1 MSHERAAQLVDAGI
15 WLRLSG
21 DIEGARRLF
30 EQALKLDPQN
40 LRAAELLAQ
49 EATEVLEPRSPT
61 SQGPEAN
68 PFAPATL
75 PPPPDEVDW
84 GAAMSFADDQEAA
97 PPPSP
102 VMVGP
107 PPSTLATPTPTP
119 PPSPRAISPERPF
132 ESSPTPGAD
141 ADWSSVA
148 GKGTPVPRQAPE
160 VVGKIPLGDV
170 PLPRTTVM
178 FSLTPPPFPVPSAP
192 PEPPP
197 APPLPPRV
205 GATPRP
211 SVSSAFEPPAPP
223 GASGPRPRGGGF
235 QSTLTPRPAPSSS
248 FGSGAAGPPARAG
261 GFRST
266 LTPAAARSPF
276 AAGTSR
282 GSGAVSQAS
291 VRASGPSPL
300 PRASGARPPLA
311 RTPSSRGSGSHDVIT
326 QPGVPGTPAGRAG
339 APDAGR
345 ARGTPTPAPQ
355 PPQPQPP
362 PPQWPRGPSKSTQ
375 LFIPSGVG
383 TGELP
388 RDPTALSFVTELA
401 PTSPEEVGG
410 VPPDTQPLPF
420 LTEAPRT
427 APLAGPQSP
436 PAVAP
441 PQLPRSPASSSPS
454 SERQTLP
461 YIVTPPPVSG
471 SSAERVTVLYQTTG
485 TPIPLEAYGPSPT
498 PPPPPLPPRE
508 LLIPPAIPP
517 VSTPIPQAAP
527 GRATLPFGKDQLE
540 QPRPTLPFGQDAN
553 PAPTARMTVMLQAP
567 PPVQAAGRSTVPYSQ
582 SGLGPPANAPGGARQ
597 DTQYFSETT
606 AGPMPPSQT
615 AEVRPL
621 VIRLDLEE
629 SIPEPRSI
637 VDSLRD
643 EVDAVGRPAARVV
656 VLTDSAVDP
665 SPSAPVA
672 PAPVMSPPSPFQRLP
687 PMSPPSPLAQ
697 PTPPGVLDADPPP
710 AMEFAV
716 RSPSPAPQ
724 TAPSDA
730 WSWSAG
736 PMAKDSP
743 SEPVAPT
750 PRPSPGLTP
759 QASSAWDLR
768 GNPGIRIDDMV
779 GPDRTLELVGSTA
792 KAPKSP
798 DSVRVEVSTLLAGA
812 RDLMDLDDHTGAME
826 LIDKA
831 QAIAPDDPEV
841 QRLRERSER
850 TLLAMFESKLG
861 SLETTPRVMLKD
873 DEIIWLNL
881 DHRAGFVLAQIDGT
895 VTYEDLFAVSGMSRI
910 DTARI
915 LAQLVD
921 EGVISRGSAR

>member
-21 DIEGARRLF
+21 DIDGARRLF

-49 EATEVLEPRSPT
+49 EATEVIEPRSPT
-61 SQGPEAN
+61 RQAPEAN
-68 PFAPATL
+68 PFAPATT
-75 PPPPDEVDW
+75 PPPDEVDW
-84 GAAMSFADDQEAA
+84 GAAMAFADDQAT
-97 PPPSP
+97 PQPPSSVTP
-102 VMVGP
+102 VP
-107 PPSTLATPTPTP
+107 TPTPSTSETPTP
-119 PPSPRAISPERPF
+119 PPPSPRSSSPDRPP
-132 ESSPTPGAD
+132 ESSPLPGAD

-178 FSLTPPPFPVPSAP
+178 FSLTPPPFPAPSVP
-192 PEPPP
+192 PELQP
-197 APPLPPRV
+197 APRLPPRV
-205 GATPRP
+205 GPTPRP
-211 SVSSAFEPPAPP
+211 SVTSAFETPPP

-248 FGSGAAGPPARAG
+248 FGSGTAGPPTRAG

-266 LTPAAARSPF
+266 LTPAGARSPSS
-276 AAGTSR
+276 AGASR
-282 GSGAVSQAS
+282 GFGAVTQAP
-291 VRASGPSPL
+291 VRASGPSPI
-300 PRASGARPPLA
+300 PRASGSRPPLA
-311 RTPSSRGSGSHDVIT
+311 RPASSRGSGSHDVIT
-326 QPGVPGTPAGRAG
+326 QPNAPAARPVVPE
-339 APDAGR
+339 AGR
-345 ARGTPTPAPQ
+345 ARGTPTPAP
-355 PPQPQPP
+355 PPQ
-362 PPQWPRGPSKSTQ
+362 QWPRGPSTSTQ

-388 RDPTALSFVTELA
+388 RDPTAISFVTELSPA
-401 PTSPEEVGG
+401 SPEEGG
-410 VPPDTQPLPF
+410 ALLPDTQPLPF
-420 LTEAPRT
+420 VTEAPGTAAPVGQRFPPANAT
-427 APLAGPQSP
+427 APL
-436 PAVAP
+436 
-441 PQLPRSPASSSPS
+441 PRSSAGSAPS
-454 SERQTLP
+454 GERQTLP
-461 YIVTPPPVSG
+461 YIVAPAVVSP
-471 SSAERVTVLYQTTG
+471 SSAERQTVLYQTTG

-498 PPPPPLPPRE
+498 PPPPPPPPRA
-508 LLIPPAIPP
+508 LLIPPSIPP
-517 VSTPIPQAAP
+517 VSTPIPQVAP

-540 QPRPTLPFGQDAN
+540 LPRPTLPFGQEAG
-553 PAPTARMTVMLQAP
+553 PAPTTRMTVMFQAP
-567 PPVQAAGRSTVPYSQ
+567 PPAEVAGRSTVPYSQ
-582 SGLGPPANAPGGARQ
+582 SGLGPPAKAPGASRQ
-597 DTQYFSETT
+597 ETQYFSEST
-606 AGPMPPSQT
+606 AGPMSPSQMT
-615 AEVRPL
+615 EVRPL
-621 VIRLDLEE
+621 VIRLDLDE
-629 SIPEPRSI
+629 SIPEPPSI

-643 EVDAVGRPAARVV
+643 EVDAVGKPSARTV

-665 SPSAPVA
+665 SPSAPAPSAPAA

-687 PMSPPSPLAQ
+687 PLSPPSPLAR
-697 PTPPGVLDADPPP
+697 PTPSGAFGAEPPP
-710 AMEFAV
+710 AMEFAA
-716 RSPSPAPQ
+716 RAPSPAPQ
-724 TAPSDA
+724 AGPSDA

-736 PMAKDSP
+736 PMGKDSP
-743 SEPVAPT
+743 SEPVAPTPT

-779 GPDRTLELVGSTA
+779 GPDRTLELVGSTT

-861 SLETTPRVMLKD
+861 SLESTPRVMLKD